1 MLLLLLLLH
10 VQGCQLCG
18 CAVCLL
24 CRLLAQVVNH
34 LIPAA
39 AGAEHIK
46 EESQPS
52 TALISSKLKPCFQ
65 NRQHRTG

>member
-1 MLLLLLLLH
+1 LH

-46 EESQPS
+46 EESQSAINS
-52 TALISSKLKPCFQ
+52 TDQLEAETLLSKQ
-65 NRQHRTG
+65 AA